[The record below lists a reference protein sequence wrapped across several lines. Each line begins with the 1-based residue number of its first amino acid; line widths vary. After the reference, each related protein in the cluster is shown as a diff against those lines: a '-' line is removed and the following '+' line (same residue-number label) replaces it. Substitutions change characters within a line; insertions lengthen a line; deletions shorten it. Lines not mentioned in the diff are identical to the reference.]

1 MDDAVYDDDSGV
13 NPVLA
18 SVSATLCSFT
28 LSDQPDST
36 RGETGRVVS
45 SRTQTVTRE

>member
-1 MDDAVYDDDSGV
+1 MDDAVKDDDSVV

-18 SVSATLCSFT
+18 SVSATLRSYS
-28 LSDQPDST
+28 LSDQPDS

-45 SRTQTVTRE
+45 SRTLTVTRE